1 MQLLHTVMEW
11 GTSIQHLLF
20 FFFIVE
26 AWSFSG
32 RKEIPA
38 CYLFPLQLPC
48 EDGSPIFL
56 PRSDR
61 VPKYFSPNLFYS
73 AVSIGN
79 LQPMLLLNGNEIIGC
94 TLRRWC
100 SWKTAPCNGRLCDK
114 IIGRGSIYIRQA
126 SHFRHR
132 YHLIDLPQ
140 VSIMLKKAEIVCL
153 SRYKAKP

>member
-1 MQLLHTVMEW
+1 MVDGWLGNVYVRTALCNFYRSKMVVSSYNGMGDINTAL
-11 GTSIQHLLF
+11 SHLLF
-20 FFFIVE
+20 LFFIME

-94 TLRRWC
+94 TLRR
-100 SWKTAPCNGRLCDK
+100 
-114 IIGRGSIYIRQA
+114 
-126 SHFRHR
+126 
-132 YHLIDLPQ
+132 
-140 VSIMLKKAEIVCL
+140 
-153 SRYKAKP
+153 